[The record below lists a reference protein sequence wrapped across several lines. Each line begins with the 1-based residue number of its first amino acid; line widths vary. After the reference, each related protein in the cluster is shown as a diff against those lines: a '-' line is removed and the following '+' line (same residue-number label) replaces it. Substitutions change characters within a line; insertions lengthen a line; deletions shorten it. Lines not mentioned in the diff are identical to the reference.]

1 MGLIKATIRFLH
13 DVLYIIS
20 FLRIKRED
28 FQKMEYFVP
37 GDAEDAFNFILE
49 EFFGVFKP
57 QQKKSEFLE
66 LLKIFEKRNPHN
78 IMEIGT
84 YRGGTLF
91 CFCKLAL
98 NARKIISVDLP
109 PLAYD
114 RYFRRFFK
122 YFARRGQKL
131 HLLKADSHKKETLE
145 KIKEILDGELLD
157 FLFIGADHSYESVKM
172 DFEMYSPLVKPGGI
186 IALHD
191 IHLPGAGVE
200 KFWNEIKK
208 KLEILV

>member
-1 MGLIKATIRFLH
+1 MGLIKATIKFLH

-37 GDAEDAFNFILE
+37 GDEDAFNFILE

-84 YRGGTLF
+84 YKGEL
-91 CFCKLAL
+91 
-98 NARKIISVDLP
+98 
-109 PLAYD
+109 
-114 RYFRRFFK
+114 
-122 YFARRGQKL
+122 YFA
-131 HLLKADSHKKETLE
+131 
-145 KIKEILDGELLD
+145 
-157 FLFIGADHSYESVKM
+157 FV
-172 DFEMYSPLVKPGGI
+172 
-186 IALHD
+186 
-191 IHLPGAGVE
+191 
-200 KFWNEIKK
+200 N
-208 KLEILV
+208 